1 MRYKLLILLIFLGSQ
16 IVQSQDWLVPDD
28 RSEVLAT
35 FEFTDSV
42 RGAGATVY
50 LLNCKSCHGDPGKG
64 NYQALNPIPGDPATD
79 KIQVNS
85 DGALYYKI
93 SEGRGLMP
101 SFKRILSPDDI
112 WSVISYIRS
121 FNPSYT
127 QIVSMASQLSN
138 LKWSKIKIL
147 VDLVEEDHKLIAN
160 LTGLEGDK
168 WTPVPGTEVSLTAK
182 RYFGMIS
189 LDDPRISDNSGR
201 VIFDVPD
208 DLPGDSLGGVQLR
221 VKLTDIELFGD
232 IKKDTILN
240 IGTATLVPPLNR
252 DRAMWNVNRMA
263 PVWLIFA
270 YAGLVLTVWSFI
282 FYVLFRLRA
291 IHSEGEDEE

>member
-1 MRYKLLILLIFLGSQ
+1 MRYKLLILLIFLGHQ
-16 IVQSQDWLVPDD
+16 LVRSQDWDVPQD
-28 RSEVLAT
+28 RSEILAT

-42 RGAGATVY
+42 RTAGEGIY

-64 NYQALNPIPGDPATD
+64 NYQALNPIPGDPASD

-121 FNPSYT
+121 FNPGYT
-127 QIVSMASQLSN
+127 QAVSMASQLSN
-138 LKWSKIKIL
+138 MKWSEIKIL
-147 VDLVEEDHKLIAN
+147 VDLVEEDHKLIAR

-168 WTPVPGTEVSLTAK
+168 WTPVPGTELSLTAK
-182 RYFGMIS
+182 RYFGMIA
-189 LDDPRISDNSGR
+189 LDNPKISDEKGMA
-201 VIFDVPD
+201 IFEVPD
-208 DLPGDSLGGVQLR
+208 DLPGDSLGLVQLT

-232 IKKDTILN
+232 IKKDTVLN
-240 IGTATLVPPLNR
+240 IGTATLLPPLNSQ
-252 DRAMWNVNRMA
+252 RAMWNINRKA
-263 PVWLIFA
+263 PVWLILA
-270 YAGLVLTVWSFI
+270 YTGVVLTVWGFI

-291 IHSEGEDEE
+291 IHKEGEDEE

>member
-16 IVQSQDWLVPDD
+16 LVQSQDWNVPDD
-28 RSEVLAT
+28 RSEILAT

-42 RGAGATVY
+42 RAAGAAVY

-64 NYQALNPIPGDPATD
+64 NYQSLNPIPGDPATD

-112 WSVISYIRS
+112 WNVISYLRS

-127 QIVSMASQLSN
+127 QVVSMASRLSN
-138 LKWSKIKIL
+138 LKWSQIKIL
-147 VDLVEEDHKLIAN
+147 VNLVMEDHKLIAK

-182 RYFGMIS
+182 RYFGMIA
-189 LDDPRISDNSGR
+189 LDDPKISDKSGTA
-201 VIFDVPD
+201 IFEVPD

-252 DRAMWNVNRMA
+252 DRAMWNINRKA

-270 YAGLVLTVWSFI
+270 YAGLVLTVWGFI
-282 FYVLFRLRA
+282 FYVLFRLRT
-291 IHSEGEDEE
+291 IHSEGEDED